1 MWNSLPDS
9 VVMADTVNQFKNRLD
24 KHWANYYTY
33 FCMIIVLTIT
43 EPEACLLGVRPYRPQ
58 QDDIGHSRKPYHI
71 ITSHGENGSRPQ
83 RSLYPRNNDRVHFI
97 LHKILYYNTT
107 VSDAKEICFV
117 IIHHVLI
124 DPEFI

>member
-1 MWNSLPDS
+1 MVPVKWQCQEHLRFVPRRDGS
-9 VVMADTVNQFKNRLD
+9 VYVVADLVPGDHFS
-24 KHWANYYTY
+24 
-33 FCMIIVLTIT
+33 
-43 EPEACLLGVRPYRPQ
+43 G
-58 QDDIGHSRKPYHI
+58 KPGNHI

-83 RSLYPRNNDRVHFI
+83 RPLYPRNNDRVHFI

-107 VSDAKEICFV
+107 VSDAMEICFV